1 MSGLPPT
8 TRPYRSTLRAR
19 QAGET
24 RRRVVQAAAELFVE
38 LGYARTTFNKI
49 AERAEVSPETVQAH
63 GPKAALMRA
72 ATELVGMGVEGVDDA
87 TQLPEV
93 AALLALPPEEFARA
107 VAHWLLPLHR
117 SLAGLMNALLGGAA
131 NDPDL
136 AQYYRAILE
145 SIHGSWEQAYDRR
158 AAMGWV
164 RTDRS
169 RREVLDPWCV
179 AASGET
185 YLRLTEV
192 YHWTEDE
199 YAAWLAVA
207 CHDMWIGHA

>member
-1 MSGLPPT
+1 MSRPPPT

-24 RRRVVQAAAELFVE
+24 RRRVVQAATELFVE
-38 LGYARTTFNKI
+38 LGYARTTLNKI

-72 ATELVGMGVEGVDDA
+72 ATELFGIGVEGVDDA

-93 AALLALPPEEFARA
+93 AAILVLPPEEFAKA
-107 VAHWLLPLHR
+107 VATWLLTLHR

-136 AQYYRAILE
+136 AKYYRAILE
-145 SIHGSWEQAYDRR
+145 SIHESWEQAYDQR
-158 AAMGWV
+158 AAKGWV

-192 YHWTEDE
+192 YRWTDDE